1 MANRYW
7 VAGSAGNWNDT
18 ANWST
23 TSGGSSG
30 ASVPGGSDDVIF
42 DTNGVGNCTLDV
54 NASVISISVNSGY
67 TGTLAGATYNVD
79 LSGAFTASSG
89 ILDFGSGTWTVG
101 GNISLVGASSFV
113 TGTAT
118 VKAVGTGVS
127 VWLGNTTSKVVDT
140 FEVASGATASTP
152 YYSYCNNLNV
162 VGTLTT
168 TGGALWLVYEKT
180 TVSGTLNG
188 SAGHDT
194 NDLEIQ
200 AGGTVSKSG
209 TVYVRKQT
217 AGSSNPVITGGG
229 SCTSSISFKPSGGGS
244 LATFTVYLASDFELD
259 GDLVFGASAYTGTVT
274 FAPSNYNLTLRGDVN
289 ISPTTTLFAWS
300 AGTGTITLDNTAAQ
314 AVDFNGETVEAS
326 IVSDASTGAI
336 TLSANFT
343 TPYVHDCNNLID
355 LNGYTITETGTDPSP
370 CVSAYA
376 GYYLL
381 DEPFKRL

>member
-1 MANRYW
+1 MATITW
-7 VAGSAGNWNDT
+7 IAGSAGNWSSGI
-18 ANWST
+18 NWS
-23 TSGGSSG
+23 GGV
-30 ASVPGGSDDVIF
+30 APGVSDDVVF
-42 DTNGVGNCTLDV
+42 DGTGTGNCTLDV
-54 NASVISISVNSGY
+54 NVSVISISVNSGY

-127 VWLGNTTSKVVDT
+127 VWLGNNSSKVVDT

-168 TGGALWLVYEKT
+168 TGGALWRVYEKT

-217 AGSSNPVITGGG
+217 TSSSNPVITGGG

-244 LATFTVYLASDFELD
+244 LATFTVSLASNFELD
-259 GDLVFGASAYTGTVT
+259 GDLVFGASVYTGTVT
-274 FAPSNYNLTLRGDVN
+274 FAPSNYNLTLRGDVDIN
-289 ISPTTTLFAWS
+289 PTTTLFAWS
-300 AGTGTITLDNTAAQ
+300 AGTGTITLDNTSAQ
-314 AVDFNGETVEAS
+314 AINFIGQTVEPV
-326 IVSDASTGAI
+326 IVSDASIGAI
-336 TLSANFT
+336 TLGANFT

-355 LNGYTITETGTDPSP
+355 LNGFTITKTGTDPSP
-370 CVSAYA
+370 CVSYA

>member
-1 MANRYW
+1 MATITW
-7 VAGSAGNWNDT
+7 IAGSAGNWSSGI
-18 ANWST
+18 NWS
-23 TSGGSSG
+23 GGV
-30 ASVPGGSDDVIF
+30 APGVSDDVVF
-42 DTNGVGNCTLDV
+42 DGTGTGNCTLDV
-54 NASVISISVNSGY
+54 NVSVISISVNSGY

-127 VWLGNTTSKVVDT
+127 VWLGNNSSKVVDT

-168 TGGALWLVYEKT
+168 TGGALWRVYEKT

-217 AGSSNPVITGGG
+217 TSSSNPVITGGG
-229 SCTSSISFKPSGGGS
+229 SCTSSISFNPNQGGS
-244 LATFTVYLASDFELD
+244 IATFTVYLASDFELD
-259 GDLVFGASAYTGTVT
+259 GDLVFGAGIYTGTVT

-300 AGTGTITLDNTAAQ
+300 AGTGTITLDNTSAQ
-314 AVDFNGETVEAS
+314 AIDFNGETVEAI

-336 TLSANFT
+336 TLGANFT

-370 CVSAYA
+370 CVSYA